1 MNAQLPRKS
10 VFIRIAAAVAS
21 LGVTVVVFS
30 VVVSASEPHRS
41 QLAALSQPPAATP
54 VQMLA
59 EAEAAK

>member
-10 VFIRIAAAVAS
+10 LFVRLAAAVAS
-21 LGVTVVVFS
+21 LGITAVVFS

-41 QLAALSQPPAATP
+41 QLAALTQPPADTP
-54 VQMLA
+54 VQMFA